1 MNIEDVKK
9 LRQETGAGITDCKQV
24 YESAG
29 ENFQKALEI
38 LKSKAAE
45 TAEKKSERVTNAG
58 LIDSYIHNS
67 GKMGVLV
74 RVECETDFVAKN
86 EDFKSAIHDIAMHIV
101 AMSPADENELFA
113 QQFIKNPEITVKEYL
128 NDLIAKMGENIKV
141 EQFVR
146 FEV

>member
-9 LRQETGAGITDCKQV
+9 LRQETGAGITDCKQI

-29 ENFQKALEI
+29 EDFQKALAI
-38 LKSKAAE
+38 LKSQAAE
-45 TAEKKSERVTNAG
+45 TAEKKSMRETKAG
-58 LIDSYIHNS
+58 VIDAYIHGN
-67 GKMGVLV
+67 GKAGVLM

-86 EDFKSAIHDIAMHIV
+86 EDFKTAIHDIAMHIV
-101 AMSPADENELFA
+101 AMSPANEEELLL
-113 QQFIKNPEITVKEYL
+113 QQFVKNPEITVKEYL